1 MKYPKPTAEIDF
13 LRAAKILIDEYG
25 DDALLIAAQRA
36 DAFLARG
43 DFDGQRA
50 WKVIYKTIAELQRT
64 TRTAGDRLH

>member
-25 DDALLIAAQRA
+25 ADAAIIAARRA
-36 DAFLARG
+36 DAFLARA

-50 WKVIYKTIAELQRT
+50 WMAIYKAIEELQRT
-64 TRTAGDRLH
+64 TRAEGDQIH

>member
-25 DDALLIAAQRA
+25 QDAAVIAAQRS

-50 WKVIYKTIAELQRT
+50 WMAIYKAIEELQRT
-64 TRTAGDRLH
+64 KRMEGDSLH